1 MTLPTIDQARSW
13 RGLTLV
19 ATDDEPVGKIE
30 AIYVD
35 RTSRQP
41 EWALVNTGLFGS
53 SRTFVPLADAA
64 QRGDT
69 VQVPHET
76 SVVREAPRLEQDAEL
91 SEEDEARLYAHYGI
105 QYTTEESASGLPA
118 GETASAGGGAT
129 PASDAT
135 SELPSSRLEADP
147 PAVAGVASGTS
158 QTATP
163 AAGTS
168 WSGGATGTSAG
179 DADRTGRGKQAAAAG
194 FGAVVL
200 AAVAAGLAALRR
212 RRRQPPSI
220 GERVG
225 QAGRE
230 AADALAKAA
239 DEVRRQA
246 MAATSGEGARKA
258 AKGGKRAARKT
269 ARKADRAGRAA
280 ADAGLRAAQVA
291 AAAGLAA
298 AATTGRASRKA
309 ARKATPKAAKAG
321 QAAAEGGRK
330 ATQAAAAGAQAA
342 VAGGLAAAEGS
353 RRAARK
359 AARKAAAGG
368 SAAAEEGRRAAKR
381 AGSEVAQ
388 VVAAIETTP
397 ESKRKARKR
406 ARNRKKAA
414 AATAVAARSVA
425 AAPAAAGR
433 KVQKNV
439 GKQARKVTPRRRR
452 SKMKLGKLGML
463 VGAAV
468 GYVLGAKA
476 GRERYEQMTAS
487 ARQLLDKPQVKKVM
501 DSVPGDLGAR
511 VEQVANKAADKVQ
524 EAGDKVAASG
534 PASSG
539 TSGSTAGS
547 TTTTTTPATPSTP
560 SASTT
565 ATTTPSVP
573 TTETGTTTAKRAASE
588 RKPKSS

>member
-118 GETASAGGGAT
+118 GETASAGGGAA

-147 PAVAGVASGTS
+147 PAVAGVAPGTS

-269 ARKADRAGRAA
+269 ARKTDRAG
-280 ADAGLRAAQVA
+280 
-291 AAAGLAA
+291 
-298 AATTGRASRKA
+298 
-309 ARKATPKAAKAG
+309 
-321 QAAAEGGRK
+321 
-330 ATQAAAAGAQAA
+330 
-342 VAGGLAAAEGS
+342 
-353 RRAARK
+353 
-359 AARKAAAGG
+359 
-368 SAAAEEGRRAAKR
+368 
-381 AGSEVAQ
+381 
-388 VVAAIETTP
+388 
-397 ESKRKARKR
+397 
-406 ARNRKKAA
+406 
-414 AATAVAARSVA
+414 
-425 AAPAAAGR
+425 
-433 KVQKNV
+433 
-439 GKQARKVTPRRRR
+439 
-452 SKMKLGKLGML
+452 
-463 VGAAV
+463 
-468 GYVLGAKA
+468 
-476 GRERYEQMTAS
+476 
-487 ARQLLDKPQVKKVM
+487 
-501 DSVPGDLGAR
+501 
-511 VEQVANKAADKVQ
+511 
-524 EAGDKVAASG
+524 
-534 PASSG
+534 
-539 TSGSTAGS
+539 
-547 TTTTTTPATPSTP
+547 
-560 SASTT
+560 
-565 ATTTPSVP
+565 
-573 TTETGTTTAKRAASE
+573 
-588 RKPKSS
+588 